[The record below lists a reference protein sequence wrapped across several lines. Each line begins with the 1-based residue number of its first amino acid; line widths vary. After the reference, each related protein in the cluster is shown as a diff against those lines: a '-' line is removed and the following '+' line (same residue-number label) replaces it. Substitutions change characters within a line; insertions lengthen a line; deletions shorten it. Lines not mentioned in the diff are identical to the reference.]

1 MNWEKSRHLA
11 EKSLKEINSYARFIL
26 FFFIGYASDR
36 ARVRTCCLALK
47 CACLEVIPAIC
58 F

>member
-1 MNWEKSRHLA
+1 MFFLFMNWEKKSRHLA

-36 ARVRTCCLALK
+36 QESGRVVLPLNVLALK
-47 CACLEVIPAIC
+47 
-58 F
+58 

>member
-1 MNWEKSRHLA
+1 MFFLFMNWGKSRHLA

-36 ARVRTCCLALK
+36 QESGRVVLPLNVLALK
-47 CACLEVIPAIC
+47 
-58 F
+58 